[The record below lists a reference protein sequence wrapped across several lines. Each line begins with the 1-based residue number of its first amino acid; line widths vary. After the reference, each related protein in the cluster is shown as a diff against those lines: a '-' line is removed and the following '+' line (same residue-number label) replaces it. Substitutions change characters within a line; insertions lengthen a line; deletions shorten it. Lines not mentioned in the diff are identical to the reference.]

1 MNTVPIETEL
11 SAFDAVIVPLDG
23 SALAETALDPAY
35 MVAERAGVPLVLSR
49 WSRDFPHAAQDR
61 YYLMRIA
68 GRPSGTDLPKIV
80 SRTAADGPVPDV
92 LVADASAESAL
103 ICMASHG
110 RSGVG
115 QAVLGSVTEEVLRQ
129 TRRPVLVVGPHF
141 DPATTLSGR
150 RLLVCLD
157 GSKFAERVVPVAAAW
172 AKRFDMELWLVES
185 VSPDDWPAA
194 GSGVPAGDVVE
205 TGYVA
210 SVAIG
215 VGPDVNYDVL
225 HSQHP
230 ADAIVAAAADWPV
243 GMLAMA
249 THGRSGWSRIRMGS
263 VAMQVVH
270 RAPCPV
276 LLLSAA
282 PPDDDAE

>member
-1 MNTVPIETEL
+1 MKTVPIETEL
-11 SAFDAVIVPLDG
+11 SAFDAVMVPLDG
-23 SALAETALDPAY
+23 SAFAETALDPASA
-35 MVAERAGVPLVLSR
+35 VAGLAGVPLVLSR
-49 WSRDFPHAAQDR
+49 WSRDFPHAVQDR
-61 YYLMRIA
+61 YYLMRMA
-68 GRPSGTDLPKIV
+68 GRPGGAEMPRIV
-80 SRTAADGPVPDV
+80 NRTAADGPVPDV
-92 LVADASAESAL
+92 LVADATAESAL

-129 TRRPVLVVGPHF
+129 TRRPVLVVGPRF
-141 DPATTLSGR
+141 QATTALAGK

-157 GSKFAERVVPVAAAW
+157 GSKHAERVVPVASAW
-172 AKRFDMELWLVES
+172 ATRFNMELWLVES

-194 GSGVPAGDVVE
+194 GAGSPAGDVME

-210 SVAIG
+210 SVAAA
-215 VGPDVNYDVL
+215 VGRDVNYDVL
-225 HSQHP
+225 HAAHP
-230 ADAIVAAAADWPV
+230 ADAIVSAAQDWPV
-243 GMLAMA
+243 GLVAMA

-276 LLLSAA
+276 LLVGAA
-282 PPDDDAE
+282 ADDG